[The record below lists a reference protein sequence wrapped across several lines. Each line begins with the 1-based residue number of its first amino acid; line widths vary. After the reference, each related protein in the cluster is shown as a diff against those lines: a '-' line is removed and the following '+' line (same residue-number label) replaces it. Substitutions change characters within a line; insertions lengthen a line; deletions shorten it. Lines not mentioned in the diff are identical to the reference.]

1 VTKAIIVEEQCT
13 LTTQKFDPFIS
24 RRARDIRN
32 SLSETIIRSL
42 DNNDAEP
49 FRRAGK
55 ELLAS
60 DLAPAHY
67 DYVRDRLGRYEQV
80 FSEVQQRRLGDT
92 FSQAI
97 ELWEKGLFFEAHER
111 WETTWQGATGER
123 RMAIK
128 GLIKAAGVYVHM
140 EQGHEQAAKT
150 LAGKASALRREHGS
164 ILPSFLDLN
173 ELLEK
178 LETQDPDPPQLSK
191 RGQRGA

>member
-1 VTKAIIVEEQCT
+1 VY
-13 LTTQKFDPFIS
+13 FDPFTS

-32 SLSETIIRSL
+32 GLSKALIWSL
-42 DNNDAEP
+42 DKNDAEK
-49 FRRAGK
+49 FRRAGN
-55 ELLAS
+55 ELLMS
-60 DLAPAHY
+60 DPDPAHR
-67 DYVRDRLGRYEQV
+67 DYVRDRLASYEHA
-80 FSEVQQRRLGDT
+80 FSEVEHRELSDT

-97 ELWEKGLFFEAHER
+97 VLWEKGFFFEAHER
-111 WETTWQGATGER
+111 WETTWQEATGES

-150 LAGKASALRREHGS
+150 LAGKASALLREHGS

-178 LETQDPDPPQLSK
+178 LKTQDPDPPQLSK

>member
-1 VTKAIIVEEQCT
+1 M
-13 LTTQKFDPFIS
+13 TTQKFDPFVS

-32 SLSETIIRSL
+32 GLSESIIRSL
-42 DNNDAEP
+42 DNKDAEP

-60 DLAPAHY
+60 DLAPVHH

-97 ELWEKGLFFEAHER
+97 ELWNKGLFFEAHER
-111 WETTWQGATGER
+111 WETTWQKATGER

-140 EQGHEQAAKT
+140 EQGHEMAAKT
-150 LAGKASALRREHGS
+150 LAGKSLALLREHDRTLS
-164 ILPSFLDLN
+164 YLLDLS

-178 LETQDPDPPQLSK
+178 LETQHPVPPQLSS
-191 RGQRGA
+191 RGQKSALE